1 MSNEQEKKYGQF
13 YDALTGEMITR
24 ELTPEEIAALLPE
37 PTPPSGDPE

>member
-24 ELTPEEIAALLPE
+24 ELTPEEIATLSEPE
-37 PTPPSGDPE
+37 TLGDTE